1 MPTGL
6 STHEKLAALHGYD
19 LALLKEL
26 QEFQVLDAQAVLSV
40 KIYLAGEESI
50 KVICFPSTPS
60 QGYHFVGNSA

>member
-50 KVICFPSTPS
+50 KVNFLSIDSFSRLSFCRK
-60 QGYHFVGNSA
+60 